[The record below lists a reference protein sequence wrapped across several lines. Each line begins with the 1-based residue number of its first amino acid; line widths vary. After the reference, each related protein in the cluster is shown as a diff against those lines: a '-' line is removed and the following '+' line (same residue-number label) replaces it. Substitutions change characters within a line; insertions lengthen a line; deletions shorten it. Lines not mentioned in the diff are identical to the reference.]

1 MHRRLTVV
9 GLTADREGGGGGGG
23 RQRERRCRP
32 LEAEV
37 PTAGSARQANGS
49 WEGGGVVTASYWLK
63 LGQVGF
69 ELEWGP

>member
-9 GLTADREGGGGGGG
+9 GLTADREGGGGGG

-32 LEAEV
+32 SEAEV
-37 PTAGSARQANGS
+37 PTAGLARQANGS
-49 WEGGGVVTASYWLK
+49 WEGEGGGVTASYWLK